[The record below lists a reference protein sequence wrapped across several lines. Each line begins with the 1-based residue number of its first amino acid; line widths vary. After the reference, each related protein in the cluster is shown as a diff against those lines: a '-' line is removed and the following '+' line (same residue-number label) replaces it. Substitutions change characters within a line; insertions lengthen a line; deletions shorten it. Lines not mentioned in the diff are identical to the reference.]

1 VSREG
6 DEVTVTLPRDRAF
19 HPIAHLVLGG
29 VATRLNLTV
38 DHLDDLRLA
47 LDGLLD
53 LPEREG
59 PVTVALRVV
68 GDTLEASVGPFEV
81 DLRGELEDG
90 TSGEVSLRRLLDSVV
105 DRVRLTK
112 RDGGD
117 WVELTKTVRT
127 DV

>member
-1 VSREG
+1 M
-6 DEVTVTLPRDRAF
+6 
-19 HPIAHLVLGG
+19 LGG

-90 TSGEVSLRRLLDSVV
+90 TSGEVSLRRLLDTVV
-105 DRVRLTK
+105 DRVRLTT